1 MNTDALIY
9 MIMSILVFFPFV
21 TLVLLICVYFRKM
34 NILRRKFKML
44 EKKCY
49 VEQSEEKIIDDL
61 SKKQPQK

>member
-1 MNTDALIY
+1 MNADSLIY

-44 EKKCY
+44 EKKY
-49 VEQSEEKIIDDL
+49 DVEQSEEKIIDEL
-61 SKKQPQK
+61 PKKQQQK